1 MNRSD
6 HMSLQLE
13 RFLIDYRELL
23 VSFSHSYEPS
33 ATGQAAHPRYFQVY
47 RELPYILFF
56 LQYMQSNPLEL
67 LEATEKYGLL
77 RQLARAL
84 DYHENEN
91 RRAVA

>member
-1 MNRSD
+1 MNRPD

-33 ATGQAAHPRYFQVY
+33 ATGQAAHPRYFQSY

-56 LQYMQSNPLEL
+56 LQYIQTNPLEF
-67 LEATEKYGLL
+67 LEAAEEYGLL
-77 RQLARAL
+77 RQLAQAL
-84 DYHENEN
+84 DYHEKDN
-91 RRAVA
+91 RRGVA